1 MIGEPMLVTLMAALD
16 EVSDSSSYM
25 LPVVFSLFAGLSTG
39 IGGVMV
45 LFFRNNIVDLGVI
58 AFMLSTAAA
67 SMITVSIVDLFWS
80 VAEVIGMSHTLLC
93 CVMGYFTVW
102 AVRKFGPSLLHEPKA
117 DETTEHRLERVGI
130 ITAVTLTAHNLPEG
144 MAVALSTMGS
154 STLGLKMALAIALH
168 NIPEGLAITGPLL
181 MSRQTSAR
189 NAIGL
194 ALVSGLSEPVGAILT
209 LVFFKGFLTQ
219 ALIDYALAYV
229 GGVMVAVATL
239 ELVPEALRTERHWHT
254 VGGLLCGT
262 VVMGLSLQALGE

>member
-1 MIGEPMLVTLMAALD
+1 MFVTLTAALD
-16 EVSDSSSYM
+16 EASNGSSYM
-25 LPVVFSLFAGLSTG
+25 LPLAFSLFAGLSTG
-39 IGGVMV
+39 IGGVLV
-45 LFFRNNIVDLGVI
+45 LFFRNNIVHLGVI
-58 AFMLSTAAA
+58 AFMLATAAA

-80 VAEVIGMSHTLLC
+80 VADVIGMPHTVFC
-93 CVMGYFTVW
+93 CSLGFMTVW

-117 DETTEHRLERVGI
+117 DESTEHRLERVGI

-181 MSRQTSAR
+181 MSKQKTPFE
-189 NAIGL
+189 AIGL
-194 ALVSGLSEPVGAILT
+194 ALASGLSEPVGALLT
-209 LVFFKGFLTQ
+209 LVFFRNVLTQ

-239 ELVPEALRTERHWHT
+239 ELIPEALRTDRHWHT

-262 VVMGLSLQALGE
+262 VVMGLSLHALGE